1 MKKLL
6 YIALF
11 CIQNAFAQNLITT
24 EQFASC
30 TLPEKW
36 SLKSDIGTFGFSIIK
51 SNLMPQTDATCSI
64 LYQQANKT
72 DNGNRK
78 FNITSKDF
86 QLFNYDQYILNFGL
100 RFIKTNAN
108 SSLKLFAVID
118 DVSRLVLTD

>member
-11 CIQNAFAQNLITT
+11 CMQYAFAQNLITT

-64 LYQQANKT
+64 LYQQANKQKMEIE
-72 DNGNRK
+72 NSISRVRN
-78 FNITSKDF
+78 
-86 QLFNYDQYILNFGL
+86 FNYLIMINIF
-100 RFIKTNAN
+100 
-108 SSLKLFAVID
+108 
-118 DVSRLVLTD
+118 